1 MGAERSNLARLHP
14 APATAPMAAMLR
26 GYWQRLRD
34 ADTLPRRD
42 QFSPRELA
50 PVLSSMFLIE
60 GTEQGAARFLIAGR
74 VICALYGMEL
84 RGAPLAL
91 LFEPAERAEIAG
103 IVAGVGAGP
112 ETVDLTLRAARGAA
126 RPALMARMMFLPLA
140 NRMGSRDLAIGTMEV
155 SAEGM
160 PVAPMWPNGEF
171 GHVPRRF
178 TIERCLRGPLTAGS
192 AEAVEPPPRGVPLR
206 VVE

>member
-26 GYWQRLRD
+26 GHWQRLRD
-34 ADTLPRRD
+34 GDALPRRD

-84 RGAPLAL
+84 CGAPLGL
-91 LFEPAERAEIAG
+91 LFEPAARAEIAG
-103 IVAGVGAGP
+103 IVAGVGDGP
-112 ETVDLTLRAARGAA
+112 ETVDLTLRAARGAG

-140 NRMGSRDLAIGTMEV
+140 NRMGTRDLAIGTMEV
-155 SAEGM
+155 SAEGRA
-160 PVAPMWPNGEF
+160 VPMWPSGEI
-171 GHVPRRF
+171 GHPPRRF
-178 TIERCLRGPLTAGS
+178 VIERCLRGPLATGGS
-192 AEAVEPPPRGVPLR
+192 EAVEPPPRGVPLR
-206 VVE
+206 LVE